1 MTKQVNPLT
10 YFFDMNA
17 ENVAHCQYHSY
28 VGEGRVRW
36 GGWVSRGGSLVEKTT
51 KAAML
56 IF

>member
-1 MTKQVNPLT
+1 MAKRRFEEDVDVN
-10 YFFDMNA
+10 
-17 ENVAHCQYHSY
+17 SI

-36 GGWVSRGGSLVEKTT
+36 GGWVRWGGGLVEKTT